1 MTAYST
7 QRSLT
12 NLRSVNPLSMNE
24 VTTYRW
30 SFDEDLHRYEQAG
43 YEGIGVWL
51 RKVRD
56 FGEERAIELLSES
69 RLRVSNVVWAG
80 GFTGSDG
87 VSVKENISETR
98 RALQLAGA
106 MRAGALVV
114 YSGGRNNHT
123 ERHAQRLLRTS
134 LDQLL
139 PHAERARTPI
149 AIEPMHPACANE
161 WSILTCLEKTL
172 DLVKEYDTPW
182 LRLVFDT
189 YHFPLAEHR
198 WDWLEELA
206 PYLAVVHL
214 GDIDS
219 PHSGDLER
227 CPLGTGQAPI
237 NGIVQTLRQA
247 GYDGFF
253 DVELMGSAVDEVDYE
268 RLLTDSRQAFAAALE
283 AKPLPNATLA
293 A

>member
-1 MTAYST
+1 MAHILAGSSIAS
-7 QRSLT
+7 RLPVA
-12 NLRSVNPLSMNE
+12 RLSMNE

-30 SFDEDLHRYEQAG
+30 SLEEDLRHYERAG

-51 RKVRD
+51 RKLRD
-56 FGEERAIELLSES
+56 FGEERALDLLSQS
-69 RLRVSNVVWAG
+69 SLKVSNVVWAG

-87 VSVKENISETR
+87 VSMKENLCETR

-114 YSGGRNNHT
+114 YSGGRNHHT
-123 ERHAQRLLRTS
+123 ERHAQRLLRSS
-134 LDQLL
+134 LDGLL
-139 PHAERARTPI
+139 VHAEAARTPI
-149 AIEPMHPACANE
+149 AIEPMHPACASE

-172 DLVKEYDTPW
+172 DLVQEYDTPW

-189 YHFPLAEHR
+189 YHFPLPANR
-198 WDWLEELA
+198 WDLLAEIA
-206 PYLAVVHL
+206 PYLGVVHL

-227 CPLGTGQAPI
+227 CPLGSGQAPLE
-237 NGIVQTLRQA
+237 GIVRTLREA

-253 DVELMGSAVDEVDYE
+253 DVELMGSAIDEVDYE
-268 RLLTDSRQAFAAALE
+268 HLLTDSRKAFAEALKPTSRESIAA
-283 AKPLPNATLA
+283 
-293 A
+293 

>member
-1 MTAYST
+1 
-7 QRSLT
+7 
-12 NLRSVNPLSMNE
+12 MNE

-30 SFDEDLHRYEQAG
+30 SFDEDLRRYEQAG

-69 RLRVSNVVWAG
+69 RLKVSNVVWAG

-87 VSVKENISETR
+87 VSTKENLGETR

-123 ERHAQRLLRTS
+123 ERHAQRLLKSS
-134 LDQLL
+134 LDALL
-139 PHAERARTPI
+139 PHAEAARTPI
-149 AIEPMHPACANE
+149 AIEPMHPACADE

-172 DLVKEYDTPW
+172 DLVQAYDTPW
-182 LRLVFDT
+182 LQLVFDT

-206 PYLAVVHL
+206 PYLGVVHL
-214 GDIDS
+214 GDMDT

-227 CPLGTGQAPI
+227 CPLGTGKAPI

-247 GYDGFF
+247 GYEGFF
-253 DVELMGSAVDEVDYE
+253 DVELMGSAIDEIDYE
-268 RLLTDSRQAFAAALE
+268 QLLTDSRRVFATALE
-283 AKPLPNATLA
+283 TTPPARTTLA